1 MCQLKNENNVGHIR
15 GKCMDA
21 HLKRKPVAE
30 MTTEELLHELIYSDD
45 AEQYVKN
52 KEHMAKYLGAYTG
65 LYGK

>member
-1 MCQLKNENNVGHIR
+1 
-15 GKCMDA
+15 MDA